1 MHTAVRAAGLSR
13 AVTPALHLH
22 CSLSGTRA
30 LVLKTVVHRDLHV
43 RLTNP
48 PYQFTVPGKRTLKKE
63 DPTLVLLLL
72 FV

>member
-1 MHTAVRAAGLSR
+1 MMHTAVRAAGLSR
-13 AVTPALHLH
+13 ACTPALHLH

-30 LVLKTVVHRDLHV
+30 LLLKTVVHV

-48 PYQFTVPGKRTLKKE
+48 PYQYTVPGKRTYKKE
-63 DPTLVLLLL
+63 DTPLVLLLL